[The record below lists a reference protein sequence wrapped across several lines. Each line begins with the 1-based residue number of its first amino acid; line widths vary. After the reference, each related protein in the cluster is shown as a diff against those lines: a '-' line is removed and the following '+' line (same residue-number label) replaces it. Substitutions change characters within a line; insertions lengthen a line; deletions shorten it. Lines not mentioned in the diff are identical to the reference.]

1 MPGTFVGLGLLFTFL
16 GLVAAL
22 TETGKSF
29 SNNNIEEIQKA
40 LEALLL
46 IAGTKFSAS
55 VGGLGTSIVVGA
67 FYQLFNNNLRN
78 GLNSLSNVLEKRL
91 KSFANLFANIK
102 WFRV

>member
-1 MPGTFVGLGLLFTFL
+1 M
-16 GLVAAL
+16 AAL